1 MKIIASVYTLFFFT
15 LTTAYSQP
23 EVTVLE
29 TEQINENTYLKNN
42 LNSQK
47 FRNGDAIKFTTTMTE
62 WLDACRKSVPA
73 CCYYNFDVKSENI
86 GLLYNYYA
94 FIDDRN
100 LAPEGFRLLSEN
112 DELPNSLSIKIQGG
126 TLAGRAGA
134 FFGKNEFTLFW
145 SLCIDGDPEINNYCF
160 WKILPED
167 NPIIFEEFPECQG
180 MYIRCIKE

>member
-1 MKIIASVYTLFFFT
+1 MKIIASVYTLIFFT
-15 LTTAYSQP
+15 LTTVYSQP
-23 EVTVLE
+23 VVNVLE

-42 LNSQK
+42 LNNQK
-47 FRNGDAIKFTTTMTE
+47 FRNGDAIKFTSTATE
-62 WLDACRKSVPA
+62 WLDACRNRVPA

-94 FIDDRN
+94 FIDGRN

-112 DELPNSLSIKIQGG
+112 DELPNTLSMKIQGG
-126 TLAGRAGA
+126 TLAGQAGT

-145 SLCIDGDPEINNYCF
+145 SLCIDGVPGINNYCF

-167 NPIIFEEFPECQG
+167 SPIIFEEFPECQG